1 MDISEI
7 SADARSGNAA
17 RLHEATARHH
27 GEALAVEY
35 HGETLT
41 HGELSAESA
50 AFAGAL
56 AEHGIE
62 PGEVMLQYLPNCPAY
77 LTGALGAFKA
87 GVAVSPV
94 NPQYRKREVAFVDE
108 LPRTASGKLQKYK
121 LREGEDRPDTC

>member
-1 MDISEI
+1 MDVSEI

-56 AEHGIE
+56 AEHGID
-62 PGEVMLQYLPNCPAY
+62 PGAEIAAEEIQECFLDRIAPYKHP
-77 LTGALGAFKA
+77 
-87 GVAVSPV
+87 
-94 NPQYRKREVAFVDE
+94 REVAFVDE
-108 LPRTASGKLQKYK
+108 LPRTASGKLDRARTVRGV
-121 LREGEDRPDTC
+121 LVFGE